1 MTTTD
6 SRTPA
11 HATMPSGAMWEQ
23 LFQRSAKPGLSL
35 QGQIREMFV
44 DAILTGVLT
53 PGDPVPSSRELARHL
68 SVGRITV
75 VLDDIEAMT
84 QSRTE
89 TILALSRSKPPFD
102 KLGTHVE
109 VTSRLNHG
117 STFSFALPLVSP
129 NLGTGTRSS
138 DT

>member
-1 MTTTD
+1 
-6 SRTPA
+6 
-11 HATMPSGAMWEQ
+11 MWEQ

-75 VLDDIEAMT
+75 VLAFQQLTEEAF
-84 QSRTE
+84 
-89 TILALSRSKPPFD
+89 LLSRQRKGHFIHPD
-102 KLGTHVE
+102 VLQGRKLQTATPAAEPVVAKVE
-109 VTSRLNHG
+109 RLRAG
-117 STFSFALPLVSP
+117 
-129 NLGTGTRSS
+129 GERE
-138 DT
+138 